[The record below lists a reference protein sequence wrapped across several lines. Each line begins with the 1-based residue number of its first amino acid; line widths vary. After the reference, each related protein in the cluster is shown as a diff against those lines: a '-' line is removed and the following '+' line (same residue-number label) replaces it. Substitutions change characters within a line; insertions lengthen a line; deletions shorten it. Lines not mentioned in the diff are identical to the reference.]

1 MRLSPAFA
9 RREGWGMRR
18 REPFAP
24 FDGEGMG
31 RGREGMGLDGRDEPR
46 EGWGTRLEEQ
56 GTKLEEQEG
65 RLAAELSGSAGA
77 VGFIDN

>member
-24 FDGEGMG
+24 FDV
-31 RGREGMGLDGRDEPR
+31 EGMGLEGRSEPR

-77 VGFIDN
+77 VGFFDN